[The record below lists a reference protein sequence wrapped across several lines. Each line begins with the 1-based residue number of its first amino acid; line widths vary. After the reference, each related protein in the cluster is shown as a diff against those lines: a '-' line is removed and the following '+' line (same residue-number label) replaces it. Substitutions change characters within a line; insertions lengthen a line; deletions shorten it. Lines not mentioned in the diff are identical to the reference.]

1 MTLAELFMAQ
11 LTDPFRIGI
20 TVALML
26 TMFRTRAN
34 TGTWLPLAMA
44 IGLLVVLGL
53 LYLSMRRH
61 LKRIN
66 FDERDVPRH

>member
-1 MTLAELFMAQ
+1 MVLFDLAVV
-11 LTDPFRIGI
+11 TPD
-20 TVALML
+20 
-26 TMFRTRAN
+26 
-34 TGTWLPLAMA
+34 WLPLAMA
-44 IGLLVVLGL
+44 IGLWVVLGL